1 MRTIKLLRLSIRD
14 FKGIT
19 VREIDFNGQNAVI
32 SGRNGVGKSSVYDAM
47 CWVFT
52 GKDAHGNQPES
63 EGFNIKPRDK
73 EGNVLAG
80 VMPTVTCTLEVN
92 GETITLKKVF
102 KEKWE
107 KPRGASETRFA
118 GHTTEY
124 SVDGIAHLE
133 NEYKRVVNE
142 LVDADTFKVLTSVY
156 QFPQT
161 LEWQDR
167 RKLLFDLC
175 RVQNDAEIMAEDT
188 RFAPLAAAV
197 GRWSVDQY
205 KQSLKTQRRSVNGM
219 LEMLP
224 IRIDE
229 VEKSTAGLRDMDFA
243 QIGADITREEEH
255 KRVLET
261 ERYDIAHNTAV
272 TGVKNEL
279 AGLRNELDKLE
290 NENAAH
296 RRSQEIPVMDPRPA
310 MQRELNMLHA
320 AQEREQNAINAA
332 QTQIQMVNKQLDEYR
347 DQWKRIYHETDA
359 IGTICPTCGQ
369 ELPAE
374 KVQQAKE
381 RFARDK
387 ESRLERLK
395 QDSDILKQ
403 GITDQQAAI
412 CTHQTEKDR
421 LERQAKE
428 LADQI
433 RAAAPEIPVIEDLP
447 GYKERADALRNVI
460 RQAEEKLR
468 LLSSDSNARVRDL
481 DAQIADTDAKLSAL
495 RDALA
500 KESNLKAAAQ
510 RVEELHADQR
520 TQAAELEK
528 IDSLIYLCE
537 EFTRYKVKA
546 VTDAINGRFR
556 RASFRLFSEQIN
568 GAVKDCCDV
577 MMDGKPYGSLS
588 DGEKIKIGLDIIQTL
603 SKYYGVR
610 VPLFVDKTES
620 VTDIPAVDTQMIL
633 LTVQNSDMEV
643 AI

>member
-1 MRTIKLLRLSIRD
+1 
-14 FKGIT
+14 
-19 VREIDFNGQNAVI
+19 
-32 SGRNGVGKSSVYDAM
+32 
-47 CWVFT
+47 
-52 GKDAHGNQPES
+52 
-63 EGFNIKPRDK
+63 
-73 EGNVLAG
+73 
-80 VMPTVTCTLEVN
+80 
-92 GETITLKKVF
+92 
-102 KEKWE
+102 
-107 KPRGASETRFA
+107 
-118 GHTTEY
+118 
-124 SVDGIAHLE
+124 
-133 NEYKRVVNE
+133 
-142 LVDADTFKVLTSVY
+142 
-156 QFPQT
+156 
-161 LEWQDR
+161 
-167 RKLLFDLC
+167 
-175 RVQNDAEIMAEDT
+175 
-188 RFAPLAAAV
+188 
-197 GRWSVDQY
+197 
-205 KQSLKTQRRSVNGM
+205 M

-255 KRVLET
+255 KRILET

-369 ELPAE
+369 EFPAE

-387 ESRLERLK
+387 ESRLARLK

-403 GITDQQAAI
+403 GIADQQAAI

-433 RAAAPEIPVIEDLP
+433 TAAAPEIPVIEDLP